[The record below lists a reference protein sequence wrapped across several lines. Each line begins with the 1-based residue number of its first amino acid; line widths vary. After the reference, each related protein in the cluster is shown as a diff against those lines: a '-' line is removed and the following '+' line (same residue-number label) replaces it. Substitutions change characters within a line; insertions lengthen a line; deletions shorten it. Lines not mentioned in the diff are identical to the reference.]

1 MHPSPH
7 ADIEAIQP
15 SPLDADLLRRW
26 PMPDLANADKY
37 SRGTVLVIGGSPQTP
52 GAVLLAGVAALRMG
66 AGRLQLATAETVATA
81 VAVAVPEALV
91 EPVPVTAAG
100 ALVAAEARERLAPR
114 LRRADAV
121 LVGPGL

>member
-37 SRGTVLVIGGSPQTP
+37 SRGTVLVIGGSSATV

-66 AGRLQLATAETVATA
+66 AGRLQLAVDEEVAA
-81 VAVAVPEALV
+81 QLAVAVPESMVVGL
-91 EPVPVTAAG
+91 PSHSDGSLRAG
-100 ALVAAEARERLAPR
+100 RSIEHLSRRLGS
-114 LRRADAV
+114 ADAV
-121 LVGPGL
+121 LF